1 MSVVSLGESM
11 NILLFNILLWGGD
24 LFDLMPFTY
33 VMYDNICQRYVWPY
47 CRIQQKGG
55 FLLLKKGKK

>member
-11 NILLFNILLWGGD
+11 NILLFNILWWGGD

-33 VMYDNICQRYVWPY
+33 VMYDNICQRYV
-47 CRIQQKGG
+47 
-55 FLLLKKGKK
+55 